1 MKECQRQF
9 NYSSFLLSEY
19 NKILLLSLFSQ
30 VASVNT
36 GRFTSLTRQMINYIK
51 GQIGELTPTSC
62 TLETCGVGYEL
73 LISLNTYTAIQDRK
87 EAKLYVYEVIREDA
101 YLLYGFST
109 KQERQ
114 LFTLLISVSG
124 VGGQT
129 AKVILSSFS
138 PGELA
143 NIIQM
148 ENVKLLRGVKG
159 IGPKAAQRIV
169 LDLKD
174 KVIGIEGGTT
184 VQQGVAN
191 AVNANAVA
199 EAVSALTT
207 LGFPP
212 AASQKC
218 VSALLQENP
227 NLPIEQVI
235 KQALKLL

>member
-1 MKECQRQF
+1 M
-9 NYSSFLLSEY
+9 SL
-19 NKILLLSLFSQ
+19 ILQ
-30 VASVNT
+30 VVTAKMACHA
-36 GRFTSLTRQMINYIK
+36 SLTRQMIDYIK

-62 TLETCGVGYEL
+62 TLEMCGVGYEL

-87 EAKLYVYEVIREDA
+87 EVKLYVYEVIREDA
-101 YLLYGFST
+101 HLLYGFST

-138 PGELA
+138 PSELA

-174 KVIGIEGGTT
+174 KVVGIEGGAT
-184 VQQGVAN
+184 VQSGVAN
-191 AVNANAVA
+191 SINANAVA

-218 VSALLQENP
+218 VAALLQENP

>member
-1 MKECQRQF
+1 M
-9 NYSSFLLSEY
+9 SL
-19 NKILLLSLFSQ
+19 ILQ
-30 VASVNT
+30 VVTAKMACHA
-36 GRFTSLTRQMINYIK
+36 SLTRQMIDYIK

-87 EAKLYVYEVIREDA
+87 EVKLYVYEVIREDA
-101 YLLYGFST
+101 HLLYGFST

-138 PGELA
+138 PSELA
-143 NIIQM
+143 SIIQM

-174 KVIGIEGGTT
+174 KVVGIEGGAT
-184 VQQGVAN
+184 VQSGVAN
-191 AVNANAVA
+191 SINANAVA

-218 VSALLQENP
+218 VAALLQENP

>member
-1 MKECQRQF
+1 MKSYAKMLTCCMASRR
-9 NYSSFLLSEY
+9 SKSASF
-19 NKILLLSLFSQ
+19 
-30 VASVNT
+30 
-36 GRFTSLTRQMINYIK
+36 
-51 GQIGELTPTSC
+51 
-62 TLETCGVGYEL
+62 
-73 LISLNTYTAIQDRK
+73 
-87 EAKLYVYEVIREDA
+87 
-101 YLLYGFST
+101 
-109 KQERQ
+109 
-114 LFTLLISVSG
+114 FTLLISVSG

-174 KVIGIEGGTT
+174 KVVGIEGGTT
-184 VQQGVAN
+184 VQQGAAN

-218 VSALLQENP
+218 VAALLQENP

-235 KQALKLL
+235 KTGFKTTLICTSLLK

>member
-1 MKECQRQF
+1 M
-9 NYSSFLLSEY
+9 SL
-19 NKILLLSLFSQ
+19 ILQ
-30 VASVNT
+30 VVTAKMACHA
-36 GRFTSLTRQMINYIK
+36 SLTRQMIDYIK

-87 EAKLYVYEVIREDA
+87 EVKLYVYEVIREDA
-101 YLLYGFST
+101 HLLYGFST

-138 PGELA
+138 PSELA
-143 NIIQM
+143 SIIQM

-174 KVIGIEGGTT
+174 KVVGIEGGAT
-184 VQQGVAN
+184 VQSGVAN
-191 AVNANAVA
+191 SINANAVA

-218 VSALLQENP
+218 VAALLQEHQ
-227 NLPIEQVI
+227 NLQIEQVI

>member
-1 MKECQRQF
+1 M
-9 NYSSFLLSEY
+9 SL
-19 NKILLLSLFSQ
+19 ILQ
-30 VASVNT
+30 VVTAKMACHA
-36 GRFTSLTRQMINYIK
+36 SLTRQMIDYIK

-101 YLLYGFST
+101 HLLYGFST

-138 PGELA
+138 PSELA
-143 NIIQM
+143 SIIQM

-174 KVIGIEGGTT
+174 KVVGIEGGAT
-184 VQQGVAN
+184 VQSGVAN
-191 AVNANAVA
+191 SIKANAVA

-218 VSALLQENP
+218 VAALLQENP

>member
-1 MKECQRQF
+1 M
-9 NYSSFLLSEY
+9 SL
-19 NKILLLSLFSQ
+19 ILQ
-30 VASVNT
+30 VVTAKMACHV
-36 GRFTSLTRQMINYIK
+36 SLTRQMIDYIK

-87 EAKLYVYEVIREDA
+87 EVKLYVYEVIREDA
-101 YLLYGFST
+101 HLLYGFST

-138 PGELA
+138 PSELA

-174 KVIGIEGGTT
+174 KVVGIEGGAT
-184 VQQGVAN
+184 VQSGVAN
-191 AVNANAVA
+191 SINANAVA
-199 EAVSALTT
+199 EAVSALAT

-218 VSALLQENP
+218 VAALLQENP

>member
-1 MKECQRQF
+1 M
-9 NYSSFLLSEY
+9 SL
-19 NKILLLSLFSQ
+19 ILQ
-30 VASVNT
+30 VVTAKMACHA
-36 GRFTSLTRQMINYIK
+36 SLTRQMIDYIK
-51 GQIGELTPTSC
+51 GKIGELTPTSC

-87 EAKLYVYEVIREDA
+87 EVKLYVYEVIREDA
-101 YLLYGFST
+101 HLLYGFST

-138 PGELA
+138 PSELA

-174 KVIGIEGGTT
+174 KVVGIEGGAT
-184 VQQGVAN
+184 VQSGVAN
-191 AVNANAVA
+191 SIKANAVA

-218 VSALLQENP
+218 VAALLQENP

>member
-1 MKECQRQF
+1 M
-9 NYSSFLLSEY
+9 
-19 NKILLLSLFSQ
+19 
-30 VASVNT
+30 
-36 GRFTSLTRQMINYIK
+36 
-51 GQIGELTPTSC
+51 
-62 TLETCGVGYEL
+62 
-73 LISLNTYTAIQDRK
+73 
-87 EAKLYVYEVIREDA
+87 IREDA
-101 YLLYGFST
+101 HLLYGFST

-138 PGELA
+138 PSELA

-174 KVIGIEGGTT
+174 KVVGIEGGATA
-184 VQQGVAN
+184 QSGVAN
-191 AVNANAVA
+191 SINANAVA

-218 VSALLQENP
+218 VAALLQENP
-227 NLPIEQVI
+227 KLPIEQVI

>member
-1 MKECQRQF
+1 M
-9 NYSSFLLSEY
+9 SL
-19 NKILLLSLFSQ
+19 ILQ
-30 VASVNT
+30 VVTAKMACHV
-36 GRFTSLTRQMINYIK
+36 SLTRQMIDYIK

-87 EAKLYVYEVIREDA
+87 EVKLYVYEVIREDA
-101 YLLYGFST
+101 HLLYGFST

-138 PGELA
+138 PSELA
-143 NIIQM
+143 SIIQM

-174 KVIGIEGGTT
+174 KVVGIEGGAT
-184 VQQGVAN
+184 VQSGVAN
-191 AVNANAVA
+191 SINANAVA

-218 VSALLQENP
+218 VAALLQKNP

>member
-1 MKECQRQF
+1 M
-9 NYSSFLLSEY
+9 SL
-19 NKILLLSLFSQ
+19 ILQ
-30 VASVNT
+30 VVTAKMACHV
-36 GRFTSLTRQMINYIK
+36 SLTRQMIDYIK

-87 EAKLYVYEVIREDA
+87 EVKLYVYEVIREDA
-101 YLLYGFST
+101 HLLYGFST

-138 PGELA
+138 PSELA
-143 NIIQM
+143 SIIQM

-174 KVIGIEGGTT
+174 KVVGIEGGAT
-184 VQQGVAN
+184 VQSGVAN
-191 AVNANAVA
+191 SINANAVT

-218 VSALLQENP
+218 VAALLQENP

>member
-1 MKECQRQF
+1 M
-9 NYSSFLLSEY
+9 SL
-19 NKILLLSLFSQ
+19 ILQ
-30 VASVNT
+30 VVTAKMACHV
-36 GRFTSLTRQMINYIK
+36 SLTRQMIDYIK

-87 EAKLYVYEVIREDA
+87 EVKLYVYEVIREDA
-101 YLLYGFST
+101 HLLYGFST

-138 PGELA
+138 PSELA
-143 NIIQM
+143 SIIQM

-174 KVIGIEGGTT
+174 KVVGIEGGAT
-184 VQQGVAN
+184 VQSGVAN
-191 AVNANAVA
+191 SIKANAVA

-218 VSALLQENP
+218 VAALLQENP

>member
-1 MKECQRQF
+1 M
-9 NYSSFLLSEY
+9 SL
-19 NKILLLSLFSQ
+19 ILQ
-30 VASVNT
+30 VVTAKMACHA
-36 GRFTSLTRQMINYIK
+36 SLTRQMIDYIK
-51 GQIGELTPTSC
+51 GQIRELTPTSC

-87 EAKLYVYEVIREDA
+87 EVKLYVYEVIREDA
-101 YLLYGFST
+101 HLLYGFST

-138 PGELA
+138 PSELA

-174 KVIGIEGGTT
+174 KVVGIEGGAT
-184 VQQGVAN
+184 VQSGVAN
-191 AVNANAVA
+191 SIKANAVA

-218 VSALLQENP
+218 VAALLQENP

>member
-1 MKECQRQF
+1 M
-9 NYSSFLLSEY
+9 SL
-19 NKILLLSLFSQ
+19 ILQ
-30 VASVNT
+30 VVTAKMACHA
-36 GRFTSLTRQMINYIK
+36 SLTRQMIEYIK

-87 EAKLYVYEVIREDA
+87 EVKLYVYEVIREDA
-101 YLLYGFST
+101 HLLYGFST

-138 PGELA
+138 PSELA

-174 KVIGIEGGTT
+174 KVVGIEGGAT
-184 VQQGVAN
+184 VQSGVAN
-191 AVNANAVA
+191 SINANAVA

-218 VSALLQENP
+218 VAALLQENP

>member
-1 MKECQRQF
+1 M
-9 NYSSFLLSEY
+9 SL
-19 NKILLLSLFSQ
+19 ILQ
-30 VASVNT
+30 VVTAKMACHV
-36 GRFTSLTRQMINYIK
+36 SLTRQMIDYIK

-87 EAKLYVYEVIREDA
+87 EVKLYVYEVIREDA
-101 YLLYGFST
+101 HLLYGFST

-114 LFTLLISVSG
+114 LFTLLISVIG

-138 PGELA
+138 PSELA
-143 NIIQM
+143 SIIQM

-174 KVIGIEGGTT
+174 KVVGIEGGAT
-184 VQQGVAN
+184 VQSGVAN
-191 AVNANAVA
+191 SINANAVA

-218 VSALLQENP
+218 VAALLQENP

>member
-1 MKECQRQF
+1 M
-9 NYSSFLLSEY
+9 SL
-19 NKILLLSLFSQ
+19 ILQ
-30 VASVNT
+30 VVTAKMACHA
-36 GRFTSLTRQMINYIK
+36 SLTRQMIDYIK

-87 EAKLYVYEVIREDA
+87 EVKLYVYEVIREDA
-101 YLLYGFST
+101 HLLYGFST

-138 PGELA
+138 PSELA
-143 NIIQM
+143 SIIQM

-174 KVIGIEGGTT
+174 KVVGIEGGAT
-184 VQQGVAN
+184 VQSGVAN
-191 AVNANAVA
+191 SIKANAVA

-218 VSALLQENP
+218 VAALLQENP

>member
-1 MKECQRQF
+1 M
-9 NYSSFLLSEY
+9 SL
-19 NKILLLSLFSQ
+19 ILQ
-30 VASVNT
+30 VVTAKMACHV
-36 GRFTSLTRQMINYIK
+36 SLTRQMIDYIK

-87 EAKLYVYEVIREDA
+87 EVKLYVYEVIREDA
-101 YLLYGFST
+101 HLLYGFST

-138 PGELA
+138 PSELA
-143 NIIQM
+143 SIIQM

-174 KVIGIEGGTT
+174 KVVGIEGGAT
-184 VQQGVAN
+184 VQSGVAN
-191 AVNANAVA
+191 SINANAVA

-218 VSALLQENP
+218 VAALLQENP

-235 KQALKLL
+235 KQA

>member
-1 MKECQRQF
+1 M
-9 NYSSFLLSEY
+9 SL
-19 NKILLLSLFSQ
+19 ILQ
-30 VASVNT
+30 VVTAKMACHV
-36 GRFTSLTRQMINYIK
+36 SLTRQMIDYIK

-87 EAKLYVYEVIREDA
+87 EVKLYVYEVIREDA
-101 YLLYGFST
+101 HLLYGFST

-138 PGELA
+138 PSELA
-143 NIIQM
+143 SIIQM

-174 KVIGIEGGTT
+174 KVVGIEGGAT
-184 VQQGVAN
+184 VQSGVAN
-191 AVNANAVA
+191 SINANAVA

-218 VSALLQENP
+218 VAALLQENP

>member
-1 MKECQRQF
+1 M
-9 NYSSFLLSEY
+9 SL
-19 NKILLLSLFSQ
+19 ILQ
-30 VASVNT
+30 VVTAKMACHV
-36 GRFTSLTRQMINYIK
+36 SLTRQMIDYIK

-87 EAKLYVYEVIREDA
+87 EVKLYVYEVIREDA
-101 YLLYGFST
+101 HLLYGFST

-138 PGELA
+138 PSELA

-174 KVIGIEGGTT
+174 KVVGIEGGAT
-184 VQQGVAN
+184 VQSGVAN
-191 AVNANAVA
+191 SIKANAVA

-218 VSALLQENP
+218 VAALLQENP

>member
-1 MKECQRQF
+1 M
-9 NYSSFLLSEY
+9 
-19 NKILLLSLFSQ
+19 
-30 VASVNT
+30 
-36 GRFTSLTRQMINYIK
+36 
-51 GQIGELTPTSC
+51 
-62 TLETCGVGYEL
+62 
-73 LISLNTYTAIQDRK
+73 
-87 EAKLYVYEVIREDA
+87 
-101 YLLYGFST
+101 
-109 KQERQ
+109 
-114 LFTLLISVSG
+114 
-124 VGGQT
+124 GGQT

-138 PGELA
+138 PSELA
-143 NIIQM
+143 SIIQM

-174 KVIGIEGGTT
+174 KVVGIEGGAT
-184 VQQGVAN
+184 VQSGVAN
-191 AVNANAVA
+191 SIKANAVA

-218 VSALLQENP
+218 VAALLQENP

>member
-1 MKECQRQF
+1 M
-9 NYSSFLLSEY
+9 SL
-19 NKILLLSLFSQ
+19 ILQ
-30 VASVNT
+30 VVTAKMACHA
-36 GRFTSLTRQMINYIK
+36 SLTRQMIDYIK

-87 EAKLYVYEVIREDA
+87 EVKLYVYEVIREDA
-101 YLLYGFST
+101 HLLYGFST

-138 PGELA
+138 PSELA

-174 KVIGIEGGTT
+174 KVVGIEGGAT
-184 VQQGVAN
+184 VQSGVAN
-191 AVNANAVA
+191 SINANAVA

-218 VSALLQENP
+218 VTALLQENP

>member
-1 MKECQRQF
+1 M
-9 NYSSFLLSEY
+9 SL
-19 NKILLLSLFSQ
+19 ILQ
-30 VASVNT
+30 VVTAKMACHA
-36 GRFTSLTRQMINYIK
+36 SLTRQMIDYIK

-87 EAKLYVYEVIREDA
+87 EVKLYVYEVIREDA
-101 YLLYGFST
+101 HLLYGFST

-138 PGELA
+138 PSELA
-143 NIIQM
+143 SIIQM

-174 KVIGIEGGTT
+174 KVVGIEGGAT
-184 VQQGVAN
+184 VQSGVAN
-191 AVNANAVA
+191 SINANAVA

-218 VSALLQENP
+218 VAALLQENR

>member
-1 MKECQRQF
+1 M
-9 NYSSFLLSEY
+9 
-19 NKILLLSLFSQ
+19 SLFSQ

-36 GRFTSLTRQMINYIK
+36 GRFTSLTRQMIDYIK

-129 AKVILSSFS
+129 AKVILSTFS

-143 NIIQM
+143 IIIQM
-148 ENVKLLRGVKG
+148 ENVKL

-174 KVIGIEGGTT
+174 KVMGIEGGTT
-184 VQQGVAN
+184 VQQGAAN

-218 VSALLQENP
+218 VAALLQENP

>member
-1 MKECQRQF
+1 M
-9 NYSSFLLSEY
+9 SL
-19 NKILLLSLFSQ
+19 ILQ
-30 VASVNT
+30 VVTAKMACHV
-36 GRFTSLTRQMINYIK
+36 SLTRQMIDYIK

-87 EAKLYVYEVIREDA
+87 EVKLYVYEVIREDA
-101 YLLYGFST
+101 HLLYGFST

-138 PGELA
+138 PSELA

-159 IGPKAAQRIV
+159 IGQKAAQRIV

-174 KVIGIEGGTT
+174 KVVGIEGGAT
-184 VQQGVAN
+184 VQSGVAN
-191 AVNANAVA
+191 SINANAVA

-218 VSALLQENP
+218 VAALLQENP

>member
-1 MKECQRQF
+1 M
-9 NYSSFLLSEY
+9 SL
-19 NKILLLSLFSQ
+19 ILQ
-30 VASVNT
+30 VVTAKMACHA
-36 GRFTSLTRQMINYIK
+36 SLTRQMIDYIK

-87 EAKLYVYEVIREDA
+87 EVKLYVYEVIREDA
-101 YLLYGFST
+101 HLLYGFST

-138 PGELA
+138 PSELA

-174 KVIGIEGGTT
+174 KVVGIEGGAT
-184 VQQGVAN
+184 VQSGVAN
-191 AVNANAVA
+191 SIKANAVA

-218 VSALLQENP
+218 VAALLQENP